1 MPARTTPRPQGDG
14 DVHPATPD
22 QGPPE
27 LLTAAEEAQLA
38 MLQAA
43 WTVDRVLGRKNW
55 KQTSVGV
62 RIRFA
67 QDVLFEGSVRPFSA
81 SSVDSHE

>member
-1 MPARTTPRPQGDG
+1 
-14 DVHPATPD
+14 
-22 QGPPE
+22 
-27 LLTAAEEAQLA
+27 